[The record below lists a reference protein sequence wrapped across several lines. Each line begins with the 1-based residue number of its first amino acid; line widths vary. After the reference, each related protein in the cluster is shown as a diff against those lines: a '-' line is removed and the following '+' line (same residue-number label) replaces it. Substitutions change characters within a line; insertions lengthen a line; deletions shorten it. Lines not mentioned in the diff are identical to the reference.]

1 MTSIELSEAE
11 KETELKKEK
20 STSKSSFTLYRNRL
34 VLLIEEHGVP
44 RTEVN
49 RACRKM
55 DSYMKS
61 SMEVMSELSDIY
73 IRNKQLDKATKIVT
87 EMEKLEE
94 EFHSAYE
101 TVWEFLNLLK
111 NDKSPSAKSVGPR
124 QRKCSMEESKSVSL
138 RREKMSTEQTM
149 SYGNIRL
156 HESGSCGNHD
166 IGEDLWR
173 QLKRIELP
181 VFNGDK
187 RSYRNWKAVF
197 MACVD
202 TAPATGEYK
211 LLELRQCLSG
221 EALNVIEN
229 LGHSAT
235 AYEAAKER
243 LERRY
248 GGKRRQ
254 VAIYLED
261 LDRFQQIRPGNVQDL
276 EQFSDMLETAVL
288 NLKETGHHNE
298 LGNGFLYGK
307 LRTKLTESMLAKYHR
322 WVYETQTP
330 ESVVALKTWVF
341 QESAYQTIASET
353 VNGIIGNVCNQSS
366 PDSPALI
373 SQRAFFGE
381 IIDRS
386 SMKNTSC
393 GICRRDHKIRN
404 CEKFLEK
411 NVPRRWDIA
420 KRFKLCFRCLGDG
433 HRGKSCQ
440 RSRLCGQNGCHKL
453 HHVLLHSIDNR
464 QVEAKSKRCLSNPEA
479 RHIDKNILSAGQHTS
494 GTEGNNISQE
504 SPTRVAYVRTQK
516 GHTAD
521 SRSLPTVPE
530 LLTKEDHRRK
540 EENATIKTLTK
551 ADITAE
557 LKHLCRS
564 EESDRICNR
573 TGDKDQDTS
582 PIAMEGN

>member
-11 KETELKKEK
+11 KVTELKKEK

-34 VLLIEEHGVP
+34 LLLIEEHGVP

-61 SMEVMSELSDIY
+61 SMEVMSQLSDIY
-73 IRNKQLDKATKIVT
+73 IRNKQLDKATKSVT

-101 TVWEFLNLLK
+101 TVWELLNLLK
-111 NDKSPSAKSVGPR
+111 NDKSPRAKSVGPR
-124 QRKCSMEESKSVSL
+124 QRKCIMEESGSESL
-138 RREKMSTEQTM
+138 RREAMSTEKTV
-149 SYGNIRL
+149 SYGNIGE
-156 HESGSCGNHD
+156 HESGSCGNHS

-181 VFNGDK
+181 VFNRDK

-202 TAPATGEYK
+202 TGEYK
-211 LLELRQCLSG
+211 LLQLRQCLSG

-261 LDRFQQIRPGNVQDL
+261 LNRFQQIRPGNVQDL
-276 EQFSDMLETAVL
+276 EQFSDLLETAIM
-288 NLKETGHHNE
+288 NLKETDHHNE

-341 QESAYQTIASET
+341 QESAFQTIASET
-353 VNGIIGNVCNQSS
+353 VNGIIGNVCNQS
-366 PDSPALI
+366 
-373 SQRAFFGE
+373 
-381 IIDRS
+381 
-386 SMKNTSC
+386 
-393 GICRRDHKIRN
+393 
-404 CEKFLEK
+404 
-411 NVPRRWDIA
+411 
-420 KRFKLCFRCLGDG
+420 
-433 HRGKSCQ
+433 
-440 RSRLCGQNGCHKL
+440 
-453 HHVLLHSIDNR
+453 
-464 QVEAKSKRCLSNPEA
+464 
-479 RHIDKNILSAGQHTS
+479 
-494 GTEGNNISQE
+494 
-504 SPTRVAYVRTQK
+504 
-516 GHTAD
+516 
-521 SRSLPTVPE
+521 
-530 LLTKEDHRRK
+530 
-540 EENATIKTLTK
+540 
-551 ADITAE
+551 
-557 LKHLCRS
+557 
-564 EESDRICNR
+564 
-573 TGDKDQDTS
+573 
-582 PIAMEGN
+582 